1 MSPKIKIVGLWGV
14 WTRPKI
20 PKSWNLE
27 FGAFKIMKS
36 GLYCTNVKQ
45 KNPTELSGSSFL
57 IIYITKKS
65 KMEVK
70 HEKSR
75 LLVIH
80 ADPSKSR
87 IWNSALLL

>member
-1 MSPKIKIVGLWGV
+1 MLVWGEV

-20 PKSWNLE
+20 TKSWNLE

-36 GLYCTNVKQ
+36 GFYCTNLKQ
-45 KNPTELSGSSFL
+45 KNPTELSAPSFR
-57 IIYITKKS
+57 IMYITKKS
-65 KMEVK
+65 KIGVK

-80 ADPSKSR
+80 ADPSKVE
-87 IWNSALLL
+87 IWVSALLP